1 MGNIKSIKMKKQK
14 ALILIDLQND
24 YFEGGL
30 YPLVGSLD
38 AVLKAQKLI
47 HYFRLNSLP
56 VIYIRHISSR
66 QDATFFLPDTIGA
79 EIHSSVVPIK
89 NEDIIIKH
97 SPNSFY
103 QTELNNL
110 LQSKNITDVVIC
122 GMMTHMCV
130 DATVRTAKDL
140 GYKCTIIQDA
150 CATKDLEFQGFKVEA
165 EKVQAVF
172 LAALTPFYATIISTD
187 EYIKS
192 CLTTL

>member
-1 MGNIKSIKMKKQK
+1 MKKQK

-79 EIHSSVVPIK
+79 EIH
-89 NEDIIIKH
+89 
-97 SPNSFY
+97 
-103 QTELNNL
+103 
-110 LQSKNITDVVIC
+110 ITDVVIC

-130 DATVRTAKDL
+130 DATVRAAKDL

>member
-79 EIHSSVVPIK
+79 EIHSSVTPIK

-103 QTELNNL
+103 QTELNFVTIQKCHRCSYL
-110 LQSKNITDVVIC
+110 WYDD
-122 GMMTHMCV
+122 TH
-130 DATVRTAKDL
+130 VR
-140 GYKCTIIQDA
+140 GCYR
-150 CATKDLEFQGFKVEA
+150 
-165 EKVQAVF
+165 
-172 LAALTPFYATIISTD
+172 
-187 EYIKS
+187 KS
-192 CLTTL
+192 S

>member
-79 EIHSSVVPIK
+79 EIHSSVAPIK

-103 QTELNNL
+103 QTELNN
-110 LQSKNITDVVIC
+110 S
-122 GMMTHMCV
+122 
-130 DATVRTAKDL
+130 
-140 GYKCTIIQDA
+140 
-150 CATKDLEFQGFKVEA
+150 
-165 EKVQAVF
+165 
-172 LAALTPFYATIISTD
+172 
-187 EYIKS
+187 
-192 CLTTL
+192 

>member
-1 MGNIKSIKMKKQK
+1 MQLFSTW
-14 ALILIDLQND
+14 
-24 YFEGGL
+24 Y
-30 YPLVGSLD
+30 Y
-38 AVLKAQKLI
+38 
-47 HYFRLNSLP
+47 R
-56 VIYIRHISSR
+56 
-66 QDATFFLPDTIGA
+66 A
-79 EIHSSVVPIK
+79 EIHSSVAPIK

-97 SPNSFY
+97 SPTDFY

-130 DATVRTAKDL
+130 DATVRAAKDL